1 MPTVKYKRKEKKAF
15 LIFFLFV
22 TISIGNLYARGFY
35 AESNEVVTS
44 DTIAYGHGRF
54 VAATSDQTKGLKN
67 DIALCTL
74 LDAVSSS
81 KGAINLDR
89 VWINVFNDTYG
100 LSSTT
105 LIAFSDDFSD
115 AYVNSEDVIRL
126 ATPVSIFSKLDS
138 SEELAINARNTY
150 EVEDSFYLGFTTQ
163 VQEMQDYRISI
174 QNIDGSNLTNATV
187 YLIDSLLGSV
197 TNLSLT
203 NYTFSSNEAIFGN
216 RFRVVFQQPVL
227 YATWD
232 GSSWSPDSPNN
243 STTAVIA
250 GDYDS
255 CATMGSINALSLT
268 VQSGSTLTICTGD
281 YLNVEEDIII
291 NGNLVVADEGSIVQ
305 KSNTATVTNNGSI
318 RVEKITP
325 TMAAQSF
332 MISGS
337 PMTGE
342 TREGV
347 FGSAYIVRN
356 HLTANFVPNVDVEV
370 VSPGVNNWADDNG
383 NNWVT
388 QTGGLNPGEGYM
400 VFPQPDGIT
409 GGSFTQNHTLG
420 TLTNGVVDFT
430 MGFNG
435 TQNAS
440 PSILSNPY
448 ASAIDAELFFDDPAN
463 SDIDVVYFWEH
474 NTPLSTTYPGYKAA
488 NFSMTDISYYQEG
501 VGGTPAASGGATP
514 TNIVSSGQGFGVKP
528 TAAGTARFNNAMRV
542 TGPNDSYR
550 TSSDPIVRDRLW
562 VNVYNETYGLG
573 STTLIAFTENTS
585 DVFVNSEDVKR
596 IATPVSLYSELDS
609 EEQLGINALGAFE
622 TSDAVTLGFSTQ
634 VKETQ
639 SYRISIHDLDGV
651 NMEAATVYLID
662 ALTGTATN
670 LSEGDYTFQS
680 GEATYSKRF
689 KVVFEYG
696 ALGANDSKVD
706 YVSLYPNPTQDIIT
720 IVAPQTIV
728 TSATVYDLG
737 GRKVS
742 EVDFRNKSSYQVD
755 LSAMEIAVYFI
766 EITTEDGTVMK
777 RVMKR

>member
-1 MPTVKYKRKEKKAF
+1 MAD
-15 LIFFLFV
+15 
-22 TISIGNLYARGFY
+22 ISLY
-35 AESNEVVTS
+35 
-44 DTIAYGHGRF
+44 
-54 VAATSDQTKGLKN
+54 QK
-67 DIALCTL
+67 
-74 LDAVSSS
+74 
-81 KGAINLDR
+81 
-89 VWINVFNDTYG
+89 
-100 LSSTT
+100 
-105 LIAFSDDFSD
+105 
-115 AYVNSEDVIRL
+115 DV
-126 ATPVSIFSKLDS
+126 
-138 SEELAINARNTY
+138 
-150 EVEDSFYLGFTTQ
+150 
-163 VQEMQDYRISI
+163 
-174 QNIDGSNLTNATV
+174 
-187 YLIDSLLGSV
+187 
-197 TNLSLT
+197 
-203 NYTFSSNEAIFGN
+203 
-216 RFRVVFQQPVL
+216 
-227 YATWD
+227 
-232 GSSWSPDSPNN
+232 
-243 STTAVIA
+243 
-250 GDYDS
+250 
-255 CATMGSINALSLT
+255 
-268 VQSGSTLTICTGD
+268 
-281 YLNVEEDIII
+281 
-291 NGNLVVADEGSIVQ
+291 
-305 KSNTATVTNNGSI
+305 
-318 RVEKITP
+318 
-325 TMAAQSF
+325 
-332 MISGS
+332 
-337 PMTGE
+337 
-342 TREGV
+342 
-347 FGSAYIVRN
+347 
-356 HLTANFVPNVDVEV
+356 
-370 VSPGVNNWADDNG
+370 
-383 NNWVT
+383 
-388 QTGGLNPGEGYM
+388 GGLPA
-400 VFPQPDGIT
+400 
-409 GGSFTQNHTLG
+409 GS
-420 TLTNGVVDFT
+420 
-430 MGFNG
+430 
-435 TQNAS
+435 
-440 PSILSNPY
+440 
-448 ASAIDAELFFDDPAN
+448 
-463 SDIDVVYFWEH
+463 
-474 NTPLSTTYPGYKAA
+474 
-488 NFSMTDISYYQEG
+488 
-501 VGGTPAASGGATP
+501 GATP

-609 EEQLGINALGAFE
+609 EEQLGINALGTFE
-622 TSDAVTLGFSTQ
+622 TSDAVPLGFSTQ